1 MEQESSRF
9 ITASDILVFFS
20 RFFSNYTTYR
30 LEFDVIREQ
39 LGISIRQFACTS
51 IARIIQEYRYFWI
64 RFLVT
69 DISLG
74 GSRSRAS
81 NELVASRMR
90 ENKRFI
96 KRYMLQGSDNDK
108 IPWFDLVHPVADRF
122 RWNSRKRNDSVM
134 AIPLS

>member
-1 MEQESSRF
+1 MERESSRF
-9 ITASDILVFFS
+9 ITASDILFFFS
-20 RFFSNYTTYR
+20 RFFSNYTTFR

-39 LGISIRQFACTS
+39 LGISIRQFAYTS

-64 RFLVT
+64 RFLVI

-122 RWNSRKRNDSVM
+122 R
-134 AIPLS
+134 

>member
-9 ITASDILVFFS
+9 ITASDILFFFS
-20 RFFSNYTTYR
+20 ILQQLYNVSVGIRRHSRTAWHIDSSICMHKYR
-30 LEFDVIREQ
+30 EDYP
-39 LGISIRQFACTS
+39 GISILLDTFSC
-51 IARIIQEYRYFWI
+51 YRYLVGWI
-64 RFLVT
+64 
-69 DISLG
+69 S
-74 GSRSRAS
+74 S

-122 RWNSRKRNDSVM
+122 R
-134 AIPLS
+134 